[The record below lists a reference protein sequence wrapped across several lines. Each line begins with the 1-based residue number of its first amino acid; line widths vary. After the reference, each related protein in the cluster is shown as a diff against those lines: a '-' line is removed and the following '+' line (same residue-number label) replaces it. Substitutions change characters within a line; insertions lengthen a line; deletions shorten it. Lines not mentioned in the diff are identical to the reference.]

1 MTNIVS
7 FPKSKTEEVQL
18 RALQLEGERIS
29 EQARSLSLLIS
40 DWENRFLEAG
50 ESYLSK
56 GGDDPTLVKL
66 VIALR
71 MSKELLGIFV

>member
-18 RALQLEGERIS
+18 RALQLEGDRIA
-29 EQARSLSLLIS
+29 EQARSLNLLIS
-40 DWENRFLEAG
+40 DWENRFLEVG

-66 VIALR
+66 IVTLKL
-71 MSKELLGIFV
+71 SKELLGIFV

>member
-7 FPKSKTEEVQL
+7 FPKSKIDEVQL
-18 RALQLEGERIS
+18 RALQAEGDQIA
-29 EQARSLSLLIS
+29 EQARNLNLLIT
-40 DWENRFLEAG
+40 DWEDRFLQAG

-66 VIALR
+66 ILTLKATR
-71 MSKELLGIFV
+71 QILGIFL